1 MGTRLGEITINTPKP
16 LVCVGGRPFLEYI
29 LWNLGRHGIEEIIFS
44 VGYIGDKII
53 EHFGDGRRFGVCIE
67 YVVEQEPAGTG
78 GALKLAN
85 DKLDKVFLVL
95 NGDTL
100 FDINYLDL
108 ALLQYRTASLG
119 SIALRRVAASSS
131 YGSVSLEGEHL
142 TGFFEKAESGPG
154 IISGGVYVLQRKT
167 LDHLPSGPSSFEHDL
182 FPVLAGSGQ
191 LTGKVYKGFFID
203 IGLPETL
210 EQANSEL
217 SEWQRKPAVFFDRD
231 GVLNIDY
238 GYVHQPDKF
247 HWIEGAQ
254 DAIKWFNDIGY
265 LVVVLAN
272 QSGIGRGYYTE
283 DHFLMFTKWVND
295 RLRSFGAHIDATY
308 FCPHHPEAGKGD
320 YKRVCGCRK
329 PAPGL
334 IDQALAEWNVDLKRS
349 ILIGDKEE
357 DLRVA
362 QARGIE
368 GRLFQGGSL
377 LDFVKTKIPLERN
390 GVIH

>member
-1 MGTRLGEITINTPKP
+1 M
-16 LVCVGGRPFLEYI
+16 
-29 LWNLGRHGIEEIIFS
+29 
-44 VGYIGDKII
+44 
-53 EHFGDGRRFGVCIE
+53 
-67 YVVEQEPAGTG
+67 
-78 GALKLAN
+78 
-85 DKLDKVFLVL
+85 
-95 NGDTL
+95 
-100 FDINYLDL
+100 
-108 ALLQYRTASLG
+108 
-119 SIALRRVAASSS
+119 
-131 YGSVSLEGEHL
+131 
-142 TGFFEKAESGPG
+142 
-154 IISGGVYVLQRKT
+154 
-167 LDHLPSGPSSFEHDL
+167 
-182 FPVLAGSGQ
+182 
-191 LTGKVYKGFFID
+191 
-203 IGLPETL
+203 
-210 EQANSEL
+210 
-217 SEWQRKPAVFFDRD
+217 
-231 GVLNIDY
+231 NIDY
-238 GYVHQPDKF
+238 GYVHQPYKF

-265 LVVVLAN
+265 LVIVLTN

-329 PAPGL
+329 PAPNL